1 MTCPYSTT
9 TTFARVC
16 VVMPVRRRTP
26 KPRAPPK
33 RLPPPTCPAGF
44 CCSGCKENV
53 QDTASQ
59 KQLAVAMGLHDRLG
73 ADAGMSVLSPELVKA
88 ILDMT
93 KTKQRQVPDW
103 MGCSSALRRMW
114 R

>member
-1 MTCPYSTT
+1 MSLFDDDDICP
-9 TTFARVC
+9 RLRL
-16 VVMPVRRRTP
+16 MPVRRRTP

-44 CCSGCKENV
+44 CCSACKENV
-53 QDTASQ
+53 QDAASQ

-73 ADAGMSVLSPELVKA
+73 ADAGISVFSPELVKV

>member
-1 MTCPYSTT
+1 
-9 TTFARVC
+9 
-16 VVMPVRRRTP
+16 
-26 KPRAPPK
+26 
-33 RLPPPTCPAGF
+33 
-44 CCSGCKENV
+44 V
-53 QDTASQ
+53 QDAASQ

-73 ADAGMSVLSPELVKA
+73 ADAGISVFSPELVKV